1 MSKLHQAFQVD
12 NVATLPSAYS
22 QLTCGYEKLLLL
34 LEVADMAD
42 SGLGESFLGA
52 FQASLSILLVIATG
66 VIAAQ
71 FSLLDASA
79 AKSISSVCVKM
90 FMPALLITKLGSQL
104 HIETANQYWPI
115 LGKIKLLEYPLGT
128 GLTDVPV
135 WAVILH
141 SRLYCHRRSGVTFHE
156 VTRLGSPCDR
166 IQQHHESTSTPHIV
180 VERDGHSE
188 ADHHHRRKSGGGD
201 RTSEDIFP
209 SLRNCRQL
217 LDVRAGAK
225 VVGRHARAYTS

>member
-1 MSKLHQAFQVD
+1 MSKLHQAFQV
-12 NVATLPSAYS
+12 TTSLLPSGTATHLPTKAPS
-22 QLTCGYEKLLLL
+22 LP
-34 LEVADMAD
+34 EVADMAD

-115 LGKIKLLEYPLGT
+115 LGKI
-128 GLTDVPV
+128 
-135 WAVILH
+135 
-141 SRLYCHRRSGVTFHE
+141 
-156 VTRLGSPCDR
+156 
-166 IQQHHESTSTPHIV
+166 
-180 VERDGHSE
+180 
-188 ADHHHRRKSGGGD
+188 
-201 RTSEDIFP
+201 P
-209 SLRNCRQL
+209 SF
-217 LDVRAGAK
+217 
-225 VVGRHARAYTS
+225 